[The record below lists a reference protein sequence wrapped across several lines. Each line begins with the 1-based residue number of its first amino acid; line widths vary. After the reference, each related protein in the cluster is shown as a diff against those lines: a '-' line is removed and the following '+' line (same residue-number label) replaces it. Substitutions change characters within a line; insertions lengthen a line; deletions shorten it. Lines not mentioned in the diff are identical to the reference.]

1 MDGRCV
7 IGALL
12 AVSSVLCVASACAC
26 FKYSCGFHAWRL
38 MTDVNVHKR
47 CRSSVSC
54 SLSDSFSLC
63 ITANALLQTRPST
76 AQRNIMHFLQ
86 AKAQSLRRQSSCLFL
101 RALSAD
107 SHRARD
113 LIEQA
118 DTRYL
123 LDGEGKTSLAYI
135 VPRCEA
141 QRTRTQ
147 GSCDADGSVASEDS
161 LDLAAECNELNGRQ
175 SMHTPRRS
183 AYAYSC
189 TNLNKSA
196 AGADATR
203 RNIPFAPQSGSRAGV
218 CRLSTGLTRSIS
230 QLRPSP
236 RGGFEVRFPDADFK
250 QEAPHKSFST
260 RMPMSARLF
269 THDRS
274 YFQRLSLAQS
284 LRRMKAGHVTDI
296 SNPSRSASTSTRL
309 DQSKSNAKLST
320 PLVAPRRRPLAS
332 DATEGTV
339 LLSVQACQM
348 ASRPATQ
355 KMQTTLVTGR
365 CKDDGL
371 DAAAQQAACNTG
383 ISVVLPEGRFTE
395 AKLEDLLAAKVNSGN
410 WGEMQQITSARRKR
424 ISTENFDDQFHV
436 ATAREAEMELDA
448 IVVSHAASAVMS
460 C

>member
-1 MDGRCV
+1 
-7 IGALL
+7 
-12 AVSSVLCVASACAC
+12 
-26 FKYSCGFHAWRL
+26 

-118 DTRYL
+118 DTRHL
-123 LDGEGKTSLAYI
+123 LDGEAETSFVCI
-135 VPRCEA
+135 TPRCETR
-141 QRTRTQ
+141 RTRTQ
-147 GSCDADGSVASEDS
+147 GICDADGSVASEDS
-161 LDLAAECNELNGRQ
+161 PDLAAECNELNGRQ

-189 TNLNKSA
+189 TNLNKPA
-196 AGADATR
+196 AGADVTEH
-203 RNIPFAPQSGSRAGV
+203 NFCFAPQSSSRAGL
-218 CRLSTGLTRSIS
+218 CRMSTELTRSVS

-250 QEAPHKSFST
+250 QEAPHRESFST
-260 RMPMSARLF
+260 RRPMAARLL

-284 LRRMKAGHVTDI
+284 LRRRNAGHMTDAGHVTDI
-296 SNPSRSASTSTRL
+296 
-309 DQSKSNAKLST
+309 
-320 PLVAPRRRPLAS
+320 
-332 DATEGTV
+332 
-339 LLSVQACQM
+339 
-348 ASRPATQ
+348 
-355 KMQTTLVTGR
+355 
-365 CKDDGL
+365 
-371 DAAAQQAACNTG
+371 
-383 ISVVLPEGRFTE
+383 
-395 AKLEDLLAAKVNSGN
+395 
-410 WGEMQQITSARRKR
+410 
-424 ISTENFDDQFHV
+424 
-436 ATAREAEMELDA
+436 
-448 IVVSHAASAVMS
+448 
-460 C
+460 